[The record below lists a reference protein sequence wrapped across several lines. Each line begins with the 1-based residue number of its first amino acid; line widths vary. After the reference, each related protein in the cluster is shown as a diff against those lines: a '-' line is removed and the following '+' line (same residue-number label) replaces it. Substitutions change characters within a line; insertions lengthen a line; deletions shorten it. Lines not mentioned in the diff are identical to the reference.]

1 MFITSID
8 KTQPIIAGD
17 GTKLYELLHPTHSK
31 QSYKI
36 TYSVAYAILEK
47 DQVSTPHRLKEST
60 EVYIIIEGIGK
71 VVLDK
76 EERTVKK
83 GDIILIPPGTI
94 QSIQNIG
101 PEPLSFLCIVNPPW
115 TKDDEEILES

>member
-8 KTQPIIAGD
+8 KTQPIISGD
-17 GTKLYELLHPTHSK
+17 GTNLYELLHPIHSK
-31 QSYKI
+31 QSYEI
-36 TYSVAYAILEK
+36 PYSIAYAILEK

-83 GDIILIPPGTI
+83 GDIIVIPPGTI

-101 PEPLSFLCIVNPPW
+101 PTTLSFLCIVNPPW